1 VFTSIKAFLENLEV
15 VENEPIPLQQLDD
28 PFKKMAQK
36 FYGYSGSSGCERIA
50 ETIRGCTPQSFHTR
64 TKECRWRSRSRP
76 AWMMPR

>member
-50 ETIRGCTPQSFHTR
+50 ETIRCHW
-64 TKECRWRSRSRP
+64 CSRSRL